1 VEKSIMSTS
10 SSQSQAGQSQAGQSQ
25 AGQSQAGQSQAGQ
38 SQAGQSW
45 SRGFAPLFRGPYSD
59 QHLRVSDAERQAV
72 ADRLGEHFAE
82 GRLDQ
87 AEFDERA
94 GRAMS
99 AKTRADLS
107 GLFDDLP
114 DPSTRPQAGA
124 PAVPERRRRH
134 PLLVLVLLVIVT
146 LAAAH
151 AVVAATV
158 PWLWLGF
165 LAVIV
170 FIATRGTARTRASQ
184 DR

>member
-1 VEKSIMSTS
+1 MSTN
-10 SSQSQAGQSQAGQSQ
+10 
-25 AGQSQAGQSQAGQ
+25 
-38 SQAGQSW
+38 
-45 SRGFAPLFRGPYSD
+45 FAPLFRGPSSD

-114 DPSTRPQAGA
+114 DASARPQTGA
-124 PAVPERRRRH
+124 PAVPMGPQRRRRH
-134 PLLVLVLLVIVT
+134 PVLVLVLVVIVT

-151 AVVAATV
+151 AVAATA

-165 LAVIV
+165 LAAIV
-170 FIATRGTARTRASQ
+170 FIATRGTARARAGQ
-184 DR
+184 DH

>member
-1 VEKSIMSTS
+1 MSTN
-10 SSQSQAGQSQAGQSQ
+10 SSQSQASQSQASQSRP
-25 AGQSQAGQSQAGQ
+25 
-38 SQAGQSW
+38 
-45 SRGFAPLFRGPYSD
+45 RGFAPLFRSPYSD

-87 AEFDERA
+87 DEFDERA

-114 DPSTRPQAGA
+114 DASTRPQAEA
-124 PAVPERRRRH
+124 PAMPVRRR
-134 PLLVLVLLVIVT
+134 PVLVLVLLVIVT

-165 LAVIV
+165 LAAIV
-170 FIATRGTARTRASQ
+170 FIVTRGTGRARASQ
-184 DR
+184 DH